1 MKQIEINGKSYNL
14 KYTVRSLFI
23 FEQITGKSFKI
34 ETLLDNYLFYY
45 SLILANNS
53 DNVLEWDEYLDAM
66 DDDPQLFKK
75 MSEII
80 EEQQKKDEIFNSGD
94 EKGKKGSKKK

>member
-1 MKQIEINGKSYNL
+1 M
-14 KYTVRSLFI
+14 
-23 FEQITGKSFKI
+23 
-34 ETLLDNYLFYY
+34 
-45 SLILANNS
+45 ILANNP
-53 DNVLEWDEYLDAM
+53 DNPLDWDEFLDAM

-80 EEQQKKDEIFNSGD
+80 EQQQKKDEIFNSGE